1 MSRREDAHAEVVR
14 LLEAAR
20 AEAGGNWCYL
30 VCQDVEHR
38 LGLSEGDEKAL
49 DDPEYG
55 AALDALRAILAAL
68 DYVRRIGA

>member
-1 MSRREDAHAEVVR
+1 MNQREDAHAEIVR

-20 AEAGGNWCYL
+20 AEAAGNWCYW
-30 VCQDVEHR
+30 VCQDVEDR
-38 LGLSEGDEKAL
+38 LGLCAGDEKTH

-55 AALDALRAILAAL
+55 AALDALRAIHHAL